1 MKLSTRARYGLRMM
15 VELARLT
22 DEKNPLQMGKIARV
36 TGLSE
41 NYLAQLAMS
50 LKNDGLLIGVSGKH
64 GGYMLARPAARI
76 LIGEIIKAV
85 IGPIHLTECVQNS
98 DICMNSANCESRSIW
113 AILNHKVEEVLDRY
127 TLADL
132 IHDDWMK
139 NLREEYPNLDYLDE
153 SQLRGGGL
161 SSGESMQG
169 CPVSAKKT

>member
-22 DEKNPLQMGKIARV
+22 DDQNPLHLGKIARI

-64 GGYMLARPAARI
+64 GGYMLARTSDQI
-76 LIGEIIKAV
+76 SIGEIIKAV

-98 DICMNSANCESRSIW
+98 DICMNSPSCESRSIW
-113 AILNHKVEEVLDRY
+113 ALLNHKVEEVLDRY

-132 IHDDWMK
+132 IHEDWIK
-139 NLREEYPNLDYLDE
+139 NLRLEYPQLDYLDE
-153 SQLRGGGL
+153 NFTGDAAVRDGDYR
-161 SSGESMQG
+161 QG
-169 CPVSAKKT
+169 CPVSAKKA